1 MNGFFAATSGF
12 PGIYSGL
19 RQKACSR
26 AKPPLVKCL
35 ADLRIYKSIPV
46 LRSESQF
53 GAELN
58 GSRPA
63 DLVERI
69 QSAESPAEHL
79 CGLSEQRIRNSRIR
93 ACEVW
98 VVQNVEGLKQTP
110 LCRFSTLFRT
120 TCVLRYGRVN
130 TMQPPYQQ
138 SENKSAPGGDPGLA
152 IQRTRLLFRPR
163 PTRRSATCFPQE
175 ASVGRGMRAPGRRRS
190 REKTPSR
197 SKISNTIISLSTT
210 LRVWPQDL
218 RNAQNTSRTAG

>member
-98 VVQNVEGLKQTP
+98 VVQNVEGLKSQG
-110 LCRFSTLFRT
+110 CSHAFRNPE
-120 TCVLRYGRVN
+120 VSMEGEVHL
-130 TMQPPYQQ
+130 
-138 SENKSAPGGDPGLA
+138 
-152 IQRTRLLFRPR
+152 
-163 PTRRSATCFPQE
+163 RRSECAQRV
-175 ASVGRGMRAPGRRRS
+175 ASERRS
-190 REKTPSR
+190 R
-197 SKISNTIISLSTT
+197 
-210 LRVWPQDL
+210 
-218 RNAQNTSRTAG
+218 G